1 MQYDL
6 VFEGGGAKGFVFV
19 GAMQEFEAM
28 GHTHGRLL
36 GTSAGAITAALLAA
50 GYTSGEMLAA
60 LKERQGDKSVFAS
73 FMGDIPPIDRDAIK
87 KSSMLGLLQ
96 TINLHFLPDFFE
108 GRLDERIVRAIA
120 NKPKLRHLFSFMEYG
135 GWFSADAFVTWMTG
149 KLNSGL
155 FDGKPRNFGAMT
167 MAQLYSATKKDL
179 TLVATDISD
188 NLMLVLNHRTAPNLP
203 VVWAVRM
210 SMNIPMLWQEV
221 IWKKEWGRFIG
232 RDISG
237 HSIVDGGVL
246 SNFPLELFVSGSPT
260 VTAVMGPDASKNVI
274 GMLID
279 ESQEVPGVK
288 ASQPPRA
295 EALTDLPTVQ
305 RLGNLVNTM
314 MGARDKMVMEAF
326 ERYVVRLPAKGY
338 GTVEFDME
346 ETRQEKLVAAG
357 RNAMKSFFDDNDTRK
372 KSLRTAAAKK
382 TADRLAERLLTMQ

>member
-1 MQYDL
+1 MQYDM

-50 GYTSGEMLAA
+50 GYTSEEMLAA
-60 LKERQGDKSVFAS
+60 LKERQGDKSVFAT
-73 FMGDIPPIDRDAIK
+73 FMGDIPPIDRDTIK
-87 KSSMLGLLQ
+87 KSSMLALLQ
-96 TINLHFLPDFFE
+96 NINIRFLPDFFE

-135 GWFSADAFVTWMTG
+135 GWFAADAFVTWMTG
-149 KLNSGL
+149 KLDSGT
-155 FDGKPRNFGAMT
+155 FDGKPRNFGTMT
-167 MAQLYSATKKDL
+167 LAQLFSATKKDL
-179 TLVATDISD
+179 TLVATDITD

-221 IWKKEWGRFIG
+221 AWKKEWGRFIG

-246 SNFPLELFVSGSPT
+246 SNFPLELFVSSSPT
-260 VTAVMGPDASKNVI
+260 VTAVMGPVTSKNVL

-279 ESQEVPGVK
+279 ESQEVPGVVATK
-288 ASQPPRA
+288 TSKKESLA
-295 EALTDLPTVQ
+295 DLPTVQ

-326 ERYVVRLPAKGY
+326 EKHVVRLPAKGY

-357 RNAMKSFFDDNDTRK
+357 REAMKAFLNGNNGKKKTTR
-372 KSLRTAAAKK
+372 SAAAKK
-382 TADRLAERLLTMQ
+382 TADRMAERLLTMH